1 MVTKSINIKK
11 YILNSISN
19 VLKTKVMENK
29 TVRNL
34 LFLYSLDLPSSRT
47 SFKYLFFRIDD
58 TLDLSLL
65 QKCNIVPEPELEYF
79 YLLKYLNNIQI
90 KTFVRL
96 CAKIALLLMSSN
108 I

>member
-1 MVTKSINIKK
+1 LI
-11 YILNSISN
+11 YHPPEHL
-19 VLKTKVMENK
+19 
-29 TVRNL
+29 
-34 LFLYSLDLPSSRT
+34 SST
-47 SFKYLFFRIDD
+47 FFRIDD

-65 QKCNIVPEPELEYF
+65 QKCNIVSEPELEYF

-96 CAKIALLLMSSN
+96 CAKIAPLLMSSK